1 MEKRDVAVLG
11 VGMTK
16 FGKHPD
22 KSLVDLFAEA
32 FYEAFEESNIELK
45 DIEALY
51 YGNFVG
57 EMTDGSA
64 NLAGFMADEIGL
76 RGIPAIRYE
85 GACASSSVAFREA
98 VRAVAAGYYDCVV
111 VGGSE
116 RLLNAGT
123 ALGTRALAT
132 AVDGVYEI
140 TAGLTFPGV
149 FALAARLYSKAYDIP
164 LENLREMMAYVSI
177 KNHKYGARNPKAQ
190 FYNKF
195 GDLKVED
202 VLNSKMICSPLTLFD
217 CCPMTDGGSAVIVAS
232 ADFAKDVIDEP
243 IYVLGTGQ
251 ASAGGLF
258 RQKENIIKAIPRR
271 LSSQMAFKEA
281 GLTPKDIDFV
291 ELHDC
296 FTIAEIIA
304 LEAMGFFKD
313 GEACK
318 AAMEGVTWS
327 DGDLP
332 VNPDGGLIGKGHPV
346 GATGTSQIYTVV
358 KQLRGECE
366 YNQLKDVETGMTDT
380 LGGDFGTLV
389 NIILSVHRRGGK

>member
-1 MEKRDVAVLG
+1 MSEMRDVAILG

-22 KSLVDLFAEA
+22 RSLVDLFAEA
-32 FYEAFEESNIELK
+32 FFEAFEDSNIELR

-76 RGIPAIRYE
+76 CGIPAIRYE

-116 RLLNAGT
+116 RLYSAGT
-123 ALGTRALAT
+123 AIGTRALAT

-140 TAGLTFPGV
+140 VAGLTFPGV
-149 FALAARLYSKAYDIP
+149 FALAARLYSRIYDIP
-164 LENLREMMAYVSI
+164 LEKLREMMAQVSV
-177 KNHKYGARNPKAQ
+177 KNHRYGAINPKAQ
-190 FYNKF
+190 FYGKF
-195 GDLKVED
+195 ADLKIED
-202 VLNSKMICSPLTLFD
+202 VLNSKVVSSPLTLFD

-232 ADFAKDVIDEP
+232 AEFAEDVIETP
-243 IYVLGTGQ
+243 VYVRGTGQ
-251 ASAGGLF
+251 SSAGSLF
-258 RQKENIIKAIPRR
+258 RQREDIVRAIPRKR
-271 LSSQMAFKEA
+271 AAEIAFKEA
-281 GLTPKDIDFV
+281 GMQPKDIDFV
-291 ELHDC
+291 EVHDC

-304 LEAMGFFKD
+304 TEAMGFFEYGKGCYAVSD
-313 GEACK
+313 
-318 AAMEGVTWS
+318 GVTEIN
-327 DGDLP
+327 GDLP

-346 GATGTSQIYTVV
+346 GATGASQIYTAV
-358 KQLRGECE
+358 KQLRGEFKF
-366 YNQLKDVETGMTDT
+366 NQVKNAENAMTDT

-389 NIILSVHRRGGK
+389 NIILSIHRR

>member
-1 MEKRDVAVLG
+1 MRRRVAVIG

-32 FYEAFEESNIELK
+32 FFEAFEEANIELK
-45 DIEALY
+45 DIEAIY

-64 NLAGFMADEIGL
+64 NLGGFLADEIGL
-76 RGIPAIRYE
+76 EGVPAIRYE

-116 RLLNAGT
+116 RLYSAGT
-123 ALGTRALAT
+123 AIGTRALAT

-149 FALAARLYSKAYDIP
+149 FALAARLYAKKYEIP
-164 LENLREMMAYVSI
+164 LERLREMMAHVSI
-177 KNHKYGARNPKAQ
+177 KNHKYGAINPKAQ
-190 FYNKF
+190 FYGKY

-202 VLNSKMICSPLTLFD
+202 VLNSRMICSPLTLLD
-217 CCPMTDGGSAVIVAS
+217 CCPMTDGGSAAIVACEEL
-232 ADFAKDVIDEP
+232 AKEVVDTPV
-243 IYVLGTGQ
+243 YVLGTGQ
-251 ASAGGLF
+251 SSGGSLF
-258 RQKENIIKAIPRR
+258 RQGEDMIKALPRR
-271 LSSQMAFKEA
+271 RAAEMAFKEA
-281 GLTPKDIDFV
+281 KLTPKDIDFV
-291 ELHDC
+291 EIHDC

-304 LEAMGFFKD
+304 LEAMGFFEY
-313 GEACK
+313 GQACY
-318 AAMEGVTWS
+318 ATEEGVTS
-327 DGDLP
+327 IDGDLP

-346 GATGTSQIYTVV
+346 GATGVSQIYTVV
-358 KQLRGECE
+358 KQLRGE
-366 YNQLKDVETGMTDT
+366 YKHNQVEDARIAMTDT

-389 NIILSVHRRGGK
+389 NIILGVE

>member
-1 MEKRDVAVLG
+1 MEKRDVAVIG

-22 KSLVDLFAEA
+22 RSLVDLFAEA

-123 ALGTRALAT
+123 AIGTRALAT

-149 FALAARLYSKAYDIP
+149 FALAARLYSKTYDIP
-164 LENLREMMAYVSI
+164 LESLREMMAYVSI
-177 KNHKYGARNPKAQ
+177 KNHKYGAINPKAQ
-190 FYNKF
+190 FYGKF

-217 CCPMTDGGSAVIVAS
+217 CCPMTDGGSAAIIAS
-232 ADFAKDVIDEP
+232 ADFAKEVVDEP
-243 IYVLGTGQ
+243 VYVRGTGQ
-251 ASAGGLF
+251 ASAGSLF
-258 RQKENIIKAIPRR
+258 RQGKDMIKAVPRR
-271 LSSQMAFKEA
+271 KASQMAFKEA
-281 GLTPKDIDFV
+281 NMSPKDIDFV
-291 ELHDC
+291 EIHDC

-318 AAMEGVTWS
+318 AAMEGVTWA

-346 GATGTSQIYTVV
+346 GATGVSQIYTVV
-358 KQLRGECE
+358 KQLRGEAS
-366 YNQLKDVETGMTDT
+366 YNQLKDVETAMTDT

-389 NIILSVHRRGGK
+389 NVILSIHRR

>member
-1 MEKRDVAVLG
+1 
-11 VGMTK
+11 MTK
-16 FGKHPD
+16 FGSHPN

-98 VRAVAAGYYDCVV
+98 VRAVAAGYYDCVA

-116 RLLNAGT
+116 RLYTAGT
-123 ALGTRALAT
+123 AIGTRALAT

-140 TAGLTFPGV
+140 SAGLTFPGV
-149 FALAARLYSKAYDIP
+149 FALAARLYSKTYDIP
-164 LENLREMMAYVSI
+164 LERLREMMAQVSV
-177 KNHKYGARNPKAQ
+177 KNHKYGAINPKSQ
-190 FYNKF
+190 FYGKF

-202 VLNSKMICSPLTLFD
+202 VLNSRMICSPITLFD
-217 CCPMTDGGSAVIVAS
+217 CCPMTDGGSAVIIAS
-232 ADFAKDVIDEP
+232 ADFAEDVIDNP
-243 IYVLGTGQ
+243 VYVLGTGQ
-251 ASAGGLF
+251 SSAGGLF
-258 RQKENIIKAIPRR
+258 RQREDIIKAVPRR
-271 LSSQMAFKEA
+271 KASEMAFKEA

-291 ELHDC
+291 EIHDC

-304 LEAMGFFKD
+304 TEAMGFFDYGK
-313 GEACK
+313 GCFALE
-318 AAMEGVTWS
+318 EGTTS
-327 DGDLP
+327 IDGDLP

-358 KQLRGECE
+358 KQLRGE
-366 YNQLKDVETGMTDT
+366 YNYNPVKGAEIAMTDT

-389 NIILSVHRRGGK
+389 NIILGIHRRGGK

>member
-1 MEKRDVAVLG
+1 MFLRDVAVLG

-32 FYEAFEESNIELK
+32 FFEAFDESNIELK

-64 NLAGFMADEIGL
+64 NLAGFMADEVGL
-76 RGIPAIRYE
+76 KGVPAIRFE

-98 VRAVAAGYYDCVV
+98 VRAVAAGYYECVA

-116 RLLNAGT
+116 RLYNAGT
-123 ALGTRALAT
+123 AIGTRALAT
-132 AVDGVYEI
+132 AVDGVYEMA
-140 TAGLTFPGV
+140 AGLTFPGV
-149 FALAARLYSKAYDIP
+149 FALAARLYSKTYDIP
-164 LENLREMMAYVSI
+164 LERLREMMALVSI
-177 KNHKYGARNPKAQ
+177 KNHRYGAVNPKAQ
-190 FYNKF
+190 FYGKF

-202 VLNSKMICSPLTLFD
+202 VLNSRMISSPLTLFD

-232 ADFAKDVIDEP
+232 ADLAEDVIDNP
-243 IYVLGTGQ
+243 IYVRGTGQ
-251 ASAGGLF
+251 ASAGSLF
-258 RQKENIIKAIPRR
+258 RQKGDIVRAVPRKKA
-271 LSSQMAFKEA
+271 SEMAFREA
-281 GLTPKDIDFV
+281 GMSPKDIDLV
-291 ELHDC
+291 EIHDC

-304 LEAMGFFKD
+304 TEAMGFFEYGK
-313 GEACK
+313 GCYAVE
-318 AAMEGVTWS
+318 EGVTEI
-327 DGDLP
+327 DGEIA

-346 GATGTSQIYTVV
+346 GATGTSQIYTAV
-358 KQLRGECE
+358 KQLRGEFKV
-366 YNQLKDVETGMTDT
+366 NQVKNAENAMTDT

-389 NIILSVHRRGGK
+389 NVILSVHRR

>member
-1 MEKRDVAVLG
+1 MRRVAVLG

-22 KSLVDLFAEA
+22 RSLVDLFAEA
-32 FYEAFEESNIELK
+32 FFEAFKDSNIELK
-45 DIEALY
+45 DINAVY

-64 NLAGFMADEIGL
+64 NLAGFVADEIGL
-76 RGIPAIRYE
+76 KSVPAIRFE

-98 VRAVAAGYYDCVV
+98 VRAVAAGYYDCVA

-116 RLLNAGT
+116 RLLSAGT
-123 ALGTRALAT
+123 AIGTRALAT

-149 FALAARLYSKAYDIP
+149 FALAARLYSKVYDVP
-164 LENLREMMAYVSI
+164 LENLREAMAYVSI
-177 KNHKYGARNPKAQ
+177 KNHKHGAVNPKGQ
-190 FYNKF
+190 FYGKYGN
-195 GDLKVED
+195 LKVED
-202 VLNSKMICSPLTLFD
+202 VLNSRMICSPITLLD
-217 CCPMTDGGSAVIVAS
+217 CCPMTDGGSAAIIAS
-232 ADFAKDVIDEP
+232 EDFAKDVIDDP

-251 ASAGGLF
+251 ASSGSLF
-258 RQKENIIKAIPRR
+258 RQGKEMVKALARKK
-271 LSSQMAFKEA
+271 SAEMAFKEA
-281 GLTPKDIDFV
+281 NLTPKDIDFV

-304 LEAMGFFKD
+304 LEAMGFFKY
-313 GEACK
+313 GEAWK
-318 AAMEGVTWS
+318 ATVEGVTS
-327 DGDLP
+327 LDGDLP

-346 GATGTSQIYTVV
+346 GATGVSQVYTVV
-358 KQLRGECE
+358 KQLRGEADC
-366 YNQLKDVETGMTDT
+366 NQLKDVETAMTDT

-389 NIILSVHRRGGK
+389 NVILSIYKR

>member
-1 MEKRDVAVLG
+1 MPEKRDVVVLG

-16 FGKHPD
+16 FGRHPD

-32 FYEAFEESNIELK
+32 FFEAFEESNIELK

-51 YGNFVG
+51 FGNFVG

-64 NLAGFMADEIGL
+64 NLAGFMADEVGL
-76 RGIPAIRYE
+76 KGIPATRYE

-98 VRAVAAGYYDCVV
+98 VRAVAAGYYDCVA

-116 RLLNAGT
+116 RLASAGT
-123 ALGTRALAT
+123 AVGTRALAT

-140 TAGLTFPGV
+140 NAGLTFPGV
-149 FALAARLYSKAYDIP
+149 FALAARLYSKTYDIP
-164 LENLREMMAYVSI
+164 LEKLREMMAYVSI
-177 KNHKYGARNPKAQ
+177 KNHKYGAINPKAQ
-190 FYNKF
+190 FYGKF

-202 VLNSKMICSPLTLFD
+202 VLNSRMICSPLTLFD
-217 CCPMTDGGSAVIVAS
+217 CCPMTDGASAAIVAS
-232 ADFAKDVIDEP
+232 EDFAKEVFDKDL
-243 IYVLGTGQ
+243 IYVRGTGQ
-251 ASAGGLF
+251 ASAGSLF
-258 RQKENIIKAIPRR
+258 RQKEDIIKAIPRR

-304 LEAMGFFKD
+304 LEAMGFFEYGK
-313 GEACK
+313 ACS
-318 AAMEGVTWS
+318 AAMDGVTWV

-346 GATGTSQIYTVV
+346 GATGVSQIYSAV
-358 KQLRGECE
+358 KILRGE
-366 YNQLKDVETGMTDT
+366 YKHNPIPDAETAMTDT
-380 LGGDFGTLV
+380 LGGDFGTLT
-389 NIILSVHRRGGK
+389 NIILSVHRR

>member
-1 MEKRDVAVLG
+1 MRDVAVLG

-22 KSLVDLFAEA
+22 RSLVDLFAEA
-32 FYEAFEESNIELK
+32 FYEAFESSNIELK
-45 DIEALY
+45 DIEAIY

-98 VRAVAAGYYDCVV
+98 VKAVAAGYYDCVA

-116 RLLNAGT
+116 RLPSAGT

-140 TAGLTFPGV
+140 AVGLTFPGV
-149 FALAARLYSKAYDIP
+149 FALAARLYSRIYDVP
-164 LENLREMMAYVSI
+164 LETLREAMAHVSI
-177 KNHKYGARNPKAQ
+177 KNHRNGAVNPKGQ
-190 FYNKF
+190 FYGKY

-202 VLNSKMICSPLTLFD
+202 VLNSRMISSPLTLLD
-217 CCPMTDGGSAVIVAS
+217 CCPMTDGGSAAIVAA
-232 ADFAKDVIDEP
+232 ADFAEDVINDP

-251 ASAGGLF
+251 ASAGSLF
-258 RQKENIIKAIPRR
+258 RQKEAIVKAIPRR
-271 LSSQMAFKEA
+271 KSAEMAFKEA
-281 GLTPKDIDFV
+281 GITPKDVDFV

-313 GEACK
+313 GEAWK
-318 AAMEGVTWS
+318 ATMEGVTAL

-346 GATGTSQIYTVV
+346 GATGVSQIYTVV
-358 KQLRGECE
+358 KQLRGEADC
-366 YNQLKDVETGMTDT
+366 NQLKDVEIGMTDT

-389 NIILSVHRRGGK
+389 NVILSVHRRGGK